1 MLKYFRQAILS
12 NQQPATSNERLLTV
26 TADGYLCNVRQA
38 ITMKAYYSSM
48 HSRRAHVTADGYVC
62 NVRQAIKMNPNYVP
76 ALLEYARFQLAKK
89 DLKMADYYFQHTLK
103 KDPSNGEAMLAYAQF
118 LRQHR
123 KDAPGALA
131 LYRKAAE
138 LYII

>member
-1 MLKYFRQAILS
+1 
-12 NQQPATSNERLLTV
+12 
-26 TADGYLCNVRQA
+26 
-38 ITMKAYYSSM
+38 
-48 HSRRAHVTADGYVC
+48 
-62 NVRQAIKMNPNYVP
+62 MNPNYVP

-89 DLKMADYYFQHTLK
+89 VLHVADVCVCVHRCRCRYRYKDTKPVVYQDLKMADYYFQHTLK
-103 KDPSNGEAMLAYAQF
+103 KDPSNGDAMLAYAQF

-138 LYII
+138 LYMI

>member
-1 MLKYFRQAILS
+1 MADYYFPMYVVTEVS
-12 NQQPATSNERLLTV
+12 HTKPAACLV
-26 TADGYLCNVRQA
+26 VYQ
-38 ITMKAYYSSM
+38 
-48 HSRRAHVTADGYVC
+48 
-62 NVRQAIKMNPNYVP
+62 
-76 ALLEYARFQLAKK
+76 

-103 KDPSNGEAMLAYAQF
+103 KDPSNGDAMLAYAQF

-138 LYII
+138 LYIM